1 MKRYNKHINEFN
13 ELLSEYRTTYYFSF
27 LLMFFLLTLILGLS
41 AYYST
46 TSNYLES
53 SENAVLEFVKEV
65 NVKEG
70 ADLSEINLN
79 PLDPRMVVAYGY
91 VDSKNKL
98 CYEVKGNAVVESEE
112 EYMNF
117 WRAANELNDFAVF
130 EVKEIGKYFN
140 LSYAIELNEYA
151 KENIIIDGYNAKYIK
166 VFMNIE
172 GERNTRS
179 SFMKAYIVCAVLMVA
194 ISGVASVF
202 MSKKTL
208 SPLKEF
214 VQKQIDF
221 VSDASHELRTPLAVL
236 QSKIENILANPD
248 KTVYEVSEELAVS
261 LNEINRLNKLT
272 NELLTLA
279 RNDKNKLRLKSEV
292 CNLNELVQNIIEP
305 FKEIFEIHN
314 RYFEYQGSD
323 CYARVDKDKIKQI
336 MIILIDNA
344 IKFTNEEEKI
354 NIYVYSSP
362 NEVHIEVVDTGLGMS
377 DEAIE
382 HVFERFYREDKAR
395 SRETGGTGLGLSIAS
410 TLVNLH
416 KGAIKAEHNI
426 PKGSKFIISLP
437 RVKNSK

>member
-1 MKRYNKHINEFN
+1 MKKYNKHINEFN
-13 ELLSEYRTTYYFSF
+13 ELLSEYRATYYFSF
-27 LLMFFLLTLILGLS
+27 LLMFFLLALILGVS

-46 TSNYLES
+46 SSNYLEN
-53 SENAVLEFVKEV
+53 SETAILEFVKEV
-65 NVKEG
+65 NIKEG
-70 ADLSEINLN
+70 ADLNEINLN

-98 CYEVKGNAVVESEE
+98 CYVVKGTVVAESEE

-117 WRAANELNDFAVF
+117 WRAANNLDDYGEFTVL
-130 EVKEIGKYFN
+130 EIGKFYN
-140 LSYAIELNEYA
+140 LSFAVELNEYA
-151 KENIIIDGYNAKYIK
+151 KENIIIEGYNAKCIK
-166 VFMNIE
+166 IFMNIE

-179 SFMKAYIVCAVLMVA
+179 SFMRVYIVCAVVMVA
-194 ISGVASVF
+194 ISGVASIF
-202 MSKKTL
+202 MSRKTL

-279 RNDKNKLRLKSEV
+279 RNDKNKLKLKSEV
-292 CNLNELVQNIIEP
+292 CNLNELVKNIIEP

-314 RYFEYQGSD
+314 RNFEYQGSE
-323 CYARVDKDKIKQI
+323 CYAKVDKDKIKQI

-354 NIYVYSSP
+354 TIYVYSSTS
-362 NEVHIEVVDTGLGMS
+362 EVHIEVLDTGLGMS
-377 DEAIE
+377 DDAME

-416 KGAIKAEHNI
+416 KGTIKVEHNE

-437 RVKNSK
+437 RAKKY